1 MPHSATV
8 THPAD
13 KQRSHRGVCVQFKCT
28 HLLQRVNTSGLMWN
42 RTLLSLMEDSHLLM
56 LITNISLNHYQCV
69 DIYGIMTCVNVHV
82 LMVSAS
88 RSAGRGSLRRSLILA
103 RLMLA
108 DLLRLAL
115 TLNAVSMDF
124 IRNEQDLQHYG
135 EEEHM

>member
-1 MPHSATV
+1 MQS
-8 THPAD
+8 
-13 KQRSHRGVCVQFKCT
+13 RCV

-69 DIYGIMTCVNVHV
+69 DIYGIMTCANVHV
-82 LMVSAS
+82 VMVSVS
-88 RSAGRGSLRRSLILA
+88 RSTGRASLRRSLILA

-115 TLNAVSMDF
+115 TLYVVSLDF
-124 IRNEQDLQHYG
+124 IRNEQDFQHYR
-135 EEEHM
+135 EE